1 MNTNS
6 NSKTMELSLL
16 QIILEMLRK
25 AWLIAIVA
33 IAGMAVA
40 FMVTYFLV
48 TPKYEAAAMF
58 YVNNSQDKD
67 AGSGVTSSDIS
78 ASKSL
83 VDSYIVILNTR
94 DTLEGIIEYAGLD
107 LTYKQLGDMISATSV
122 NSTEIF
128 EIVVTSEDPEEAK
141 ALADAVTHVFPNR
154 ISSIIEGSSASVV
167 EHASMPLKPSSPS
180 YPMNLVLGF
189 LLGALFSAVYVIIRL
204 VSDVTVR
211 SEEDVTKASD
221 LPILAV
227 VPDMSAP
234 SKGGYYSGSKH
245 SRKRTPF
252 QSGKGELGI
261 ITEEDSFSASEAYK
275 VLRTKLLFSFADDSK
290 CRIIGISSAMAGE
303 GKSVTSVNAAYA
315 LAQLDKRVLLIDCDM
330 RRPSVFSKLNLTRI
344 PGLSDFLTG
353 QRELGE
359 LIQRRTLKG
368 VDLPFGVIAAG
379 RTPPNPVELISSE
392 RMRQMLQVLRK
403 NFDYIIVDLPPVG
416 EVSDAMVA
424 AKLVDGILLVVRQ
437 NYGSRVAL
445 ASALEQ
451 FRFIQTKM
459 LGLVLNSA
467 NEHGKGYGKKYK
479 YNKYYAYRSSQ
490 RSTPKKIEDKAEE
503 VSEQ

>member
-1 MNTNS
+1 MNKNIK
-6 NSKTMELSLL
+6 NNMEISTIQILSAL
-16 QIILEMLRK
+16 LRK
-25 AWLIAIVA
+25 AWLIALISLLGVLL
-33 IAGMAVA
+33 A
-40 FMVTYFLV
+40 FGVTKFFI
-48 TPKYEAAAMF
+48 TPTYESAAMF

-67 AGSGVTSSDIS
+67 STSGITSSDIS

-94 DTLEGIIEYAGLD
+94 DTLEDIIDYANVD
-107 LTYKQLGDMISATSV
+107 LSYRQLGGMISASSV
-122 NSTEIF
+122 NGTEIF

-141 ALADAVTHVFPNR
+141 LLADAVTEVFPRR
-154 ISSIIEGSSASVV
+154 ISSVIEGSSASVV
-167 EHASMPLKPSSPS
+167 EHASIPTSPSSPS
-180 YPMNLVLGF
+180 YLMNVFIGF
-189 LLGALFSAVYVIIRL
+189 LLGAVISVAFVIIRL

-211 SEEDVTKASD
+211 SEEDVAKASD

-227 VPDMSAP
+227 VPDMTAP
-234 SKGGYYSGSKH
+234 SKGGYYSGNKH
-245 SRKRTPF
+245 SRKRMPF

-261 ITEEDSFSASEAYK
+261 ITEEESFSASEAYK
-275 VLRTKLLFSFADDSK
+275 VLRTKLLFSFADDNK

-330 RRPSVFSKLNLTRI
+330 RRPSIYSKLNLTRM

-359 LIQRRTLKG
+359 LIQTRTLKG
-368 VDLPFGVIAAG
+368 VELPFGVIAAG

-392 RMRQMLQVLRK
+392 RMQQMLRVLRK

-445 ASALEQ
+445 TSALEQ

-479 YNKYYAYRSSQ
+479 YNKHYAYRSGE
-490 RSTPKKIEDKAEE
+490 RSAPKKTAGKP
-503 VSEQ
+503 SETPEK